1 MARRAP
7 AGHTRGAAVTAV
19 LADHRALRRVFGT
32 YPTGVAVVAALVD
45 GRPVG
50 LAASS
55 FVSVSLDPPL
65 VSVCVAHTSTTWPVL
80 RTVPRVGIS
89 VLAADQ
95 EAVGRQLGARVPDR
109 FAGLPW
115 SATGSGAVSLDGAA
129 ARLECSVHQHV
140 SAGDHDIVL
149 LAIHDHEATDGA
161 GALVFHGSTF
171 RTLA

>member
-1 MARRAP
+1 M
-7 AGHTRGAAVTAV
+7 TAV
-19 LADHRALRRVFGT
+19 LARHRALRRVFGT

-55 FVSVSLDPPL
+55 FVPVSLEPPL

-80 RTVPRVGIS
+80 RAVPRLGIS
-89 VLAADQ
+89 VLGADQ

-109 FAGLPW
+109 FAGLQW
-115 SATGSGAVSLDGAA
+115 SVTGSGAVSLDGAA

-149 LAIHDHEATDGA
+149 FAIHDHEATEGA

-171 RTLA
+171 RSLA